1 LPDRPAGYRT
11 TVPPRRRRRRS
22 RRRNTRGWTLFIL
35 LIGLIGVGW
44 YGGGFAWLGDQL
56 GTGQAESGGGAGEV
70 DADRARSLLDELTV
84 AEWGSM
90 SGYSRDR
97 FPHWQERDGCDVR
110 ERVLRR
116 DGEDVTV
123 NEETCGVRDGT
134 WHSPFDGQRLT
145 EAGDVDIDHLVPLAN
160 AWRSGASEWD
170 EEQRGE
176 FANDLERPQLIA
188 VSASSNRAKG
198 DQDPSEWKPP
208 ERGYWCQY
216 AHDWVVV
223 KHRWELSVTD
233 PERAALQDMLRTCE

>member
-1 LPDRPAGYRT
+1 
-11 TVPPRRRRRRS
+11 VV
-22 RRRNTRGWTLFIL
+22 
-35 LIGLIGVGW
+35 LIGVGW
-44 YGGGFAWLGDQL
+44 FGGGFAWLGDQL
-56 GTGQAESGGGAGEV
+56 GGGQAGPGGASGDV

-97 FPHWQERDGCDVR
+97 FAHWDERDGCDVR

-123 NEETCGVRDGT
+123 DEESCEVGEGT
-134 WHSPFDGQRLT
+134 WHSPFDGERFT
-145 EAGDVDIDHLVPLAN
+145 DPDDVDIDHMVPLAN
-160 AWRSGASEWD
+160 AWRTGASEWD
-170 EEQRGE
+170 DEQRSD
-176 FANDLERPQLIA
+176 FANDLDRPQLTA
-188 VSASSNRAKG
+188 VSATSNRAKG

-223 KHRWELSVTD
+223 KHHWELSVTD
-233 PERAALQDMLRTCE
+233 PERAALEDMLRTCE

>member
-1 LPDRPAGYRT
+1 MF
-11 TVPPRRRRRRS
+11 V
-22 RRRNTRGWTLFIL
+22 L
-35 LIGLIGVGW
+35 LVVLIGVGW
-44 YGGGFAWLGDQL
+44 YGGGLAWLGDQL

-70 DADRARSLLDELTV
+70 DVDRARSLLDELTV

-97 FPHWQERDGCDVR
+97 FPHWRERDGCDVR

-116 DGEDVTV
+116 DGEGVTV
-123 NEETCGVRDGT
+123 NEQTCGVRDGT
-134 WHSPFDGQRLT
+134 WRSPFDGRRLT

-160 AWRSGASEWD
+160 AWRTGASQWN

-176 FANDLERPQLIA
+176 FANDLERPQLVA
-188 VSASSNRAKG
+188 VSATSNRAKG

-208 ERGYWCQY
+208 ERGYWCRY

-223 KHRWELSVTD
+223 KHHWELSVTES
-233 PERAALQDMLRTCE
+233 ERAALEDMLRTCE